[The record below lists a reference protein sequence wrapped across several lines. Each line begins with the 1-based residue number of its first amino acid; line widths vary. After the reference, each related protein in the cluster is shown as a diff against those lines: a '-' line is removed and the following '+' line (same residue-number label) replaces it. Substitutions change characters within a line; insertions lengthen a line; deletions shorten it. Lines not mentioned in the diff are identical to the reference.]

1 MPQPFNPTH
10 AVRFELGRG
19 RVSLEGEGARVVVSA
34 DALLA
39 LCAGAG
45 GESVKDFGRHIG
57 TEMGRR
63 VADRTD
69 AGASVASLVEH
80 LGGEL
85 ALAGLGSLGVEVWGR
100 ALVLTVNESPLG
112 NRGDP
117 LLAAVLEGAVQRAFS
132 RDAAVVPIDRTD
144 GRARLA
150 VVGRS
155 TEATLRRWLADG
167 TPWGDALAR
176 LNGAA
181 SSAQGGAPNA
191 PTT

>member
-19 RVSLEGEGARVVVSA
+19 RVFLEGESARVVVSA

-39 LCAGAG
+39 LCTAAG
-45 GESVKDFGRHIG
+45 GEGVKDFGRHIG

-63 VADRTD
+63 VADRT
-69 AGASVASLVEH
+69 GSGSSVASLVEH

-85 ALAGLGSLGVEVWGR
+85 ALAGLGSLGIEVWGR
-100 ALVLTVNESPLG
+100 ALVLTVSESPLG
-112 NRGDP
+112 NPGDE
-117 LLAAVLEGAVQRAFS
+117 LLAAVLEGAMQRAFS
-132 RDAAVVPIDRTD
+132 RDAAVVPIERTD

-155 TEATLRRWLADG
+155 TQATLQRWLADG
-167 TPWGDALAR
+167 IPWGDALAR
-176 LNGAA
+176 LN
-181 SSAQGGAPNA
+181 SAQVTA
-191 PTT
+191 